1 LTAFKAYLIEQDHN
15 GKVAGWMTK
24 LTPDGLDPGE
34 VTIRVHYSSINYKD
48 ALAATGAGTVASI
61 GHAADAKLATTVFP
75 FILRGASLLGIDS
88 GYMGFPMRQRVWE
101 RLASDLKPRHL
112 EQLMRTINFD
122 ELPHAFDDFIRG
134 RATGRTVV
142 RIGA

>member
-1 LTAFKAYLIEQDHN
+1 
-15 GKVAGWMTK
+15 V
-24 LTPDGLDPGE
+24 
-34 VTIRVHYSSINYKD
+34 
-48 ALAATGAGTVASI
+48 LAQMKQAGTVASI
-61 GHAADAKLATTVFP
+61 GHATDAKLATTVFP

-112 EQLMRTINFD
+112 EQLTRTINFD